1 MIWVLELIST
11 HLISVELVVE
21 IMFLRLEILTLVELL
36 KLHSFTLV
44 FLPFLILRNSSKKK
58 SVLVLFF
65 PVLNHLDEL
74 VSHGVS
80 NSLEELAL
88 LAAENWHGVFG
99 QSQQNSLVAETLVS
113 EVFEICVFFQ
123 LNELVY
129 IILVERV

>member
-1 MIWVLELIST
+1 MIWVLELVST
-11 HLISVELVVE
+11 HLISVELVVK
-21 IMFLRLEILTLVELL
+21 IMFLRLKILTFVELL
-36 KLHSFTLV
+36 KIV
-44 FLPFLILRNSSKKK
+44 FLPFLILRKSSKKK